1 MAFNGMT
8 TKPNPSLVYFIMDI
22 GWENK
27 WVYPVCDGYKILK
40 EAKKKHTHYKLKG
53 EYKVVLEHYIH
64 AFFLLNC
71 ILCYFFILTIFCIS
85 RCVS

>member
-40 EAKKKHTHYKLKG
+40 EAKKN
-53 EYKVVLEHYIH
+53 IH
-64 AFFLLNC
+64 IIN
-71 ILCYFFILTIFCIS
+71 
-85 RCVS
+85 